1 MPTFKELGLR
11 PELVQALDK
20 LGFTTPTPI
29 QERSIPQVLG
39 GKEDLIAL
47 AQTGTGKTAAFSLP
61 VLHQLDTDS
70 KKVQCI
76 VLCPTR
82 ELCLQIAKDMENFS
96 VFMPLKTVAVYG
108 GANMDTQIRGLKSGA
123 QIVIGTPGRTVDLIN
138 RGALKLHDVEFLVL
152 DEADEML
159 TMGFKD
165 DLDLILNETP
175 KEKQTLLFSATMP
188 PEIRAISQ
196 KYMNNPVE
204 VKIKSDS
211 TGASNI
217 EHVYYMVNAKD
228 KYEVL
233 KRVADLNPD
242 VYGIVFCRT
251 RRETQEIA
259 NKLMGDG
266 YNADALHGDL
276 SQAQRDAIMG
286 RFRTRHLQMLVATDV
301 AARGLDVND
310 LTHVINYSLPDE
322 AEVYIHRSGRTGR
335 AGKKGISIAIIHSR
349 EASRLKTIERKL
361 GKAFTQQPVPSGQEI
376 CEKQLF
382 SIVDRIS
389 KVQVDEQRISKFM
402 PSVYEQLAEL
412 TREELIQKLVTHEF
426 STFLNYYKNAP
437 DLNKGQGDRRERIDR
452 SDMDPRS
459 RERAERGNV
468 RGSGAPLS
476 KFRIN
481 VGRRDNINPA
491 TLIGFINDHLN
502 RRDAEIGKIEVL
514 NTFSFFEIE
523 TSCAEDLK
531 KAMNDSTRGGRAVTL
546 EEASKAEFSERKER
560 APFVKRDDFR
570 SGPPKERFAPN
581 KRDDSRSDRP
591 SDASRERYT
600 PSKREGGPSDGSS
613 APKRNADKFQTRFD
627 ATKKAP
633 AAKAGKAGAKP
644 FASKF
649 KGKPKRD

>member
-1 MPTFKELGLR
+1 M
-11 PELVQALDK
+11 
-20 LGFTTPTPI
+20 
-29 QERSIPQVLG
+29 
-39 GKEDLIAL
+39 
-47 AQTGTGKTAAFSLP
+47 
-61 VLHQLDTDS
+61 
-70 KKVQCI
+70 
-76 VLCPTR
+76 
-82 ELCLQIAKDMENFS
+82 
-96 VFMPLKTVAVYG
+96 
-108 GANMDTQIRGLKSGA
+108 
-123 QIVIGTPGRTVDLIN
+123 
-138 RGALKLHDVEFLVL
+138 
-152 DEADEML
+152 
-159 TMGFKD
+159 
-165 DLDLILNETP
+165 
-175 KEKQTLLFSATMP
+175 
-188 PEIRAISQ
+188 
-196 KYMNNPVE
+196 
-204 VKIKSDS
+204 
-211 TGASNI
+211 
-217 EHVYYMVNAKD
+217 
-228 KYEVL
+228 
-233 KRVADLNPD
+233 
-242 VYGIVFCRT
+242 
-251 RRETQEIA
+251 
-259 NKLMGDG
+259 
-266 YNADALHGDL
+266 
-276 SQAQRDAIMG
+276 
-286 RFRTRHLQMLVATDV
+286 
-301 AARGLDVND
+301 
-310 LTHVINYSLPDE
+310 
-322 AEVYIHRSGRTGR
+322 
-335 AGKKGISIAIIHSR
+335 
-349 EASRLKTIERKL
+349 SRLKTIERKL
-361 GKAFTQQPVPSGQEI
+361 GKAFTQQQVPSGQEI

-523 TSCAEDLK
+523 STYAEDLK
-531 KAMNDSTRGGRAVTL
+531 TAMRESTRGGRTVTL

-581 KRDDSRSDRP
+581 KRDDNRS
-591 SDASRERYT
+591 SDASRERYK
-600 PSKREGGPSDGSS
+600 PAGDGAS

-627 ATKKAP
+627 ATKKSAP
-633 AAKAGKAGAKP
+633 ASKGKSDKP
-644 FASKF
+644 LASKF

>member
-61 VLHQLDTDS
+61 VLHQLDTES

-175 KEKQTLLFSATMP
+175 KDKQTLLFSATMP

-211 TGASNI
+211 TGAANI

-349 EASRLKTIERKL
+349 EVSRLKTIERKL
-361 GKAFTQQPVPSGQEI
+361 GKAFTQQQVPSGQEI

-382 SIVDRIS
+382 AIVDRIS
-389 KVQVDEQRISKFM
+389 KVQVDENRISKFM

-459 RERAERGNV
+459 RERAERGTV

-523 TSCAEDLK
+523 TTAAEALK
-531 KAMNDSTRGGRAVTL
+531 TAMRESTRGGRAVTL
-546 EEASKAEFSERKER
+546 EEASKAEFSERNER

-581 KRDDSRSDRP
+581 KRDDNR
-591 SDASRERYT
+591 SDASRERFN
-600 PSKREGGPSDGSS
+600 PEKRDGGAGDSSS

-627 ATKKAP
+627 ATKKSP
-633 AAKAGKAGAKP
+633 AAKGGKSDKP
-644 FASKF
+644 LASKF